1 MGSSVAVGQRPLEE
15 MLAVTDVHGMSV
27 ASALEATGCRGTG
40 TMPPVA
46 AYADLQIEQGCRL
59 ERSGVQIGAVTGN
72 WCTRKVRVTV
82 DGEQSHTG
90 ATLMSD
96 RRDALSAASEIVLLV
111 ERIAGEYPEDAMV
124 TSVGRF
130 TVGPDVPGVV
140 PGRVQLSLDLRS
152 LDARTVIEAWETLR
166 TRIEQVEVRRNVEVQ
181 IEDFDLREAV
191 PFPEEGVELTEKAA
205 ADAGVS
211 CMRLETMAGHD
222 AISMNRVV
230 PTVLMFV
237 PSVGGVSHCE
247 REFTEDA
254 DLVTGL
260 NVLTRVVGRLV
271 VG

>member
-1 MGSSVAVGQRPLEE
+1 
-15 MLAVTDVHGMSV
+15 
-27 ASALEATGCRGTG
+27 
-40 TMPPVA
+40 
-46 AYADLQIEQGCRL
+46 
-59 ERSGVQIGAVTGN
+59 
-72 WCTRKVRVTV
+72 
-82 DGEQSHTG
+82 
-90 ATLMSD
+90 
-96 RRDALSAASEIVLLV
+96 
-111 ERIAGEYPEDAMV
+111 
-124 TSVGRF
+124 
-130 TVGPDVPGVV
+130 
-140 PGRVQLSLDLRS
+140 
-152 LDARTVIEAWETLR
+152 
-166 TRIEQVEVRRNVEVQ
+166 
-181 IEDFDLREAV
+181 
-191 PFPEEGVELTEKAA
+191 VELTEKAA